1 MSWKLMFECKQCFLM
16 LFFVKKKKKI
26 KSETE
31 LTASVLKKISKTHV
45 RLNKCFLIR
54 GNRRNRQNVLF
65 RLIKKRSFNLL
76 CVLVVFCNNEPDDKV
91 TNTHKYE
98 QWTKT
103 LFLFS
108 LSFFLF
114 PCQSRSSSNCLFCC
128 WWFFVLFC
136 F

>member
-1 MSWKLMFECKQCFLM
+1 MQTV
-16 LFFVKKKKKI
+16 FFDVVFCKKKKKI

-54 GNRRNRQNVLF
+54 GNIRNRQNVLF

-98 QWTKT
+98 Q
-103 LFLFS
+103 
-108 LSFFLF
+108 
-114 PCQSRSSSNCLFCC
+114 
-128 WWFFVLFC
+128 
-136 F
+136 